1 MVTDEIAKLH
11 AEDRKVMLVIITF
24 ALIAVGVSCLGLFG
38 LSLYDIRQRYREIGL
53 RKVHGAQVGD
63 IYRLL
68 IKKYVYVLL
77 LAYLVGSTV
86 AYLSIERY
94 METFVHR
101 APLSLW
107 IFLVAG
113 ALVALVALLTLYEQ
127 VRRASR
133 INPAFSAGIQAAGSL
148 PGAGGFLPH
157 LDPVGIP

>member
-1 MVTDEIAKLH
+1 M
-11 AEDRKVMLVIITF
+11 
-24 ALIAVGVSCLGLFG
+24 IAVGISCLGLFG

-101 APLSLW
+101 APFSLW

-113 ALVALVALLTLYEQ
+113 VLIALVTLLTLYEQ

-133 INPAFSAGIQAAGSL
+133 INPADVIKME
-148 PGAGGFLPH
+148 
-157 LDPVGIP
+157 

>member
-1 MVTDEIAKLH
+1 
-11 AEDRKVMLVIITF
+11 MLVIITF
-24 ALIAVGVSCLGLFG
+24 ALIAVGISCLGLFG

-101 APLSLW
+101 ASLSLW

-133 INPAFSAGIQAAGSL
+133 INPADVIKRE
-148 PGAGGFLPH
+148 
-157 LDPVGIP
+157 